1 MKRQRTSVRFRPWVL
16 ILTSALV
23 IPIASGFTP
32 GVTFSERVLW
42 GVIEGVVLAVIT
54 GSALKVMQR
63 RRNTRTQELAM
74 RALDAESVARQK
86 VAEYLHSAVQPR
98 LHLISREIANLNT
111 SEAPA
116 ISTRLDKVTDELI
129 REVSHALH
137 PPELFVSLEFALEAL
152 LANRAELILEKRL
165 TANSPVGLVDLN
177 VAGEDKK
184 YAQSELRLEVSSN
197 LRWAIYSVIRELVAN
212 AEKKTDVKKIIVSV
226 LVIDNSIE
234 VKVSDD
240 GHSLPTKM
248 TRGLGHST
256 VEKVT
261 SDFGG
266 SFRIKNLPIGVEA
279 QCVFPYEPKTS
290 LEAIQRRRS
299 EIDKKHGASVV

>member
-1 MKRQRTSVRFRPWVL
+1 MKRQRSSVRFRPWVL

-32 GVTFSERVLW
+32 GETFSERVLW

-54 GSALKVMQR
+54 GKALQEMQR
-63 RRNTRTQELAM
+63 RRNKKEQELAS
-74 RALDAESVARQK
+74 RARDAESVARQK
-86 VAEYLHSAVQPR
+86 VAEYLHSTVQPR
-98 LHLISREIANLNT
+98 LHRVSREIVNLNT
-111 SEAPA
+111 SEALV
-116 ISTRLDKVTDELI
+116 ISSHLDEVTDEFI

-137 PPELFVSLEFALEAL
+137 PPELFVSLEFALETLIAD
-152 LANRAELILEKRL
+152 RAELILEKRL
-165 TANSPVGLVDLN
+165 TANSPLGLVDLN

-184 YAQSELRLEVSSN
+184 YAQSELRLEVDSN
-197 LRWAIYSVIRELVAN
+197 LRWAIYSVVRELVAN

-226 LVIDNSIE
+226 LVIDNSI
-234 VKVSDD
+234 VVNVSDD
-240 GHSLPTKM
+240 GHSLPITM

-266 SFRIKNLPIGVEA
+266 SFRINNLPIGVEA
-279 QCVFPYEPKTS
+279 QCVFPYELKTS
-290 LEAIQRRRS
+290 LEAIKRRRS

>member
-1 MKRQRTSVRFRPWVL
+1 MKRQRASVRFRPWVL
-16 ILTSALV
+16 ILTSAFV

-32 GVTFSERVLW
+32 GATFSERVFW
-42 GVIEGVVLAVIT
+42 GVIEGVVLAAIT
-54 GSALKVMQR
+54 GLELKAMQR

-86 VAEYLHSAVQPR
+86 VAEYLHGTVQPR

-111 SEAPA
+111 SEALV
-116 ISTRLDKVTDELI
+116 ISTHLDEVTDELI

-152 LANRAELILEKRL
+152 LANRAELILDKRL

-177 VAGEDKK
+177 VDGEDKK
-184 YAQSELRLEVSSN
+184 YAQSELRLEVDSN
-197 LRWAIYSVIRELVAN
+197 LRWAIYSVVRELVAN

-226 LVIDNSIE
+226 LVIDNSI
-234 VKVSDD
+234 VVNVSDD
-240 GHSLPTKM
+240 GHSLPITM

-266 SFRIKNLPIGVEA
+266 SFRINNLPIGVEA
-279 QCVFPYEPKTS
+279 QCVFPYELKTS
-290 LEAIQRRRS
+290 LEAIKRRRS